1 MAISWISLLKAV
13 PWKDVI
19 ATAPILTENA
29 KKLWHSAVKK
39 PSEEVAF
46 SLDDKASD
54 APKVENITSLS
65 VKLNALEKSVLALH
79 KQILT
84 TSELLKDLA
93 DQNNELIRRVE
104 KNRKRIWWLFGVL
117 TLAILFL
124 AIELTVF
131 K

>member
-29 KKLWHSAVKK
+29 KKLWYSTVKK
-39 PSEEVAF
+39 PPGETTF
-46 SLDDKASD
+46 SLDDKATG
-54 APKVENITSLS
+54 APKVENITTLS
-65 VKLNALEKSVLALH
+65 VKLNAMEKSVLALQ
-79 KQILT
+79 KQMLT
-84 TSELLKDLA
+84 TSELLKNLA

-104 KNRKRIWWLFGVL
+104 KNRKRIWWLSGVL
-117 TLAILFL
+117 MTVIIFL
-124 AIELTVF
+124 AVELTAF